1 MIGRDMMNTVVQHQ
15 VPVERNKVVVYLM
28 MNVEADIW
36 FAQIAQLVA
45 DQNSIQHPEKNVVT
59 LRVTESRYYSLEYI
73 TVLFAT

>member
-1 MIGRDMMNTVVQHQ
+1 MMKTVVLHQ
-15 VPVERNKVVVYLM
+15 VHVESNKAVVYLM

-59 LRVTESRYYSLEYI
+59 LRVTKIRYYTLEYI
-73 TVLFAT
+73 GAY